1 MLSCVDTYMEGRW
14 EQKGIYV
21 FYLQLLTDLLHLFVY
36 LVFFTITFA
45 NYGLPL
51 HLVSSC
57 ATSAQAG
64 KLSQGALYWEPPC
77 CSHVDVMNRVPGVP
91 WQLQQCLPALACLC
105 SSALGYYPAM
115 CWTAMEGVI

>member
-1 MLSCVDTYMEGRW
+1 MPDAMVQQLTHLCADTVAPPDCSTFIKYVLSCIDTYMEGRW

-51 HLVSSC
+51 HLVSCC
-57 ATSAQAG
+57 ATSAEVC
-64 KLSQGALYWEPPC
+64 KF
-77 CSHVDVMNRVPGVP
+77 RPGHTVLEASL
-91 WQLQQCLPALACLC
+91 LQP
-105 SSALGYYPAM
+105 S
-115 CWTAMEGVI
+115 